1 MIKILRYTEYL
12 YLAIFLVSIYEIS
25 KLWEVDRERSYL
37 FIFFALVSIAMFL
50 FRRNY
55 RKRFEN
61 RKEDETAWAAFSLWL

>member
-12 YLAIFLVSIYEIS
+12 YLAVAVISLYKIGELWSI
-25 KLWEVDRERSYL
+25 DRNQAYI
-37 FIFFALVSIAMFL
+37 FIFFAVVSVAMFL

-61 RKEDETAWAAFSLWL
+61 RRDEDKP